1 MKIRNLHEWD
11 VPPSRAVEI
20 QQSLRQKISLQD
32 TLDFRRVRFIAGADV
47 SYDKGDTT
55 LYGAVVLVKLPEM
68 EIAEQR
74 WAKET
79 VTFPYIPGLLS
90 FREAPIL
97 LKAFSLLKRSPE
109 AVIFDGQG
117 IAHPRRFGLGSHVGL
132 FLDLPSVGCAKTRL
146 VGEHGRV
153 GIKKGSFVWLTY
165 QGKRVGAVVRTRTN
179 VRPVFVSPGHRISIR
194 AAMKLVLS
202 TCRRYRLPE
211 PVRLAHQLVNR
222 VRLEA
227 RRGSPLP
234 PSFYN
239 GS

>member
-97 LKAFSLLKRSPE
+97 LKAFSLLWS
-109 AVIFDGQG
+109 G
-117 IAHPRRFGLGSHVGL
+117 
-132 FLDLPSVGCAKTRL
+132 
-146 VGEHGRV
+146 
-153 GIKKGSFVWLTY
+153 
-165 QGKRVGAVVRTRTN
+165 N
-179 VRPVFVSPGHRISIR
+179 R
-194 AAMKLVLS
+194 ASAEIWS
-202 TCRRYRLPE
+202 RLPC
-211 PVRLAHQLVNR
+211 RAF
-222 VRLEA
+222 
-227 RRGSPLP
+227 S
-234 PSFYN
+234 
-239 GS
+239 